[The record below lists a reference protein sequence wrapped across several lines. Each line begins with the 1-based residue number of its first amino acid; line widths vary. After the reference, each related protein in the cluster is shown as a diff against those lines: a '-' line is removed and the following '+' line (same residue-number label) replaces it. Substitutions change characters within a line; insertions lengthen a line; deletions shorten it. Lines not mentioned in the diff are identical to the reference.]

1 MSPPAVVWPGSLEH
15 QAWPGPFW
23 PPWPGRPMMP
33 LAEALLALLPSP
45 LLHLPPPSLCGANGA
60 VDQSHPIPFS
70 STPRGSRTI
79 PRGIS
84 SPLSSFPFSLFC
96 LPPTF
101 DLSPHTAISAGSTSL
116 WSIDYWTASSTIYPS
131 LCVRGLRSCSYVP
144 STNGLR
150 CWKAPVGRLWER
162 KFEDQP
168 TISLGSTEWPA
179 RPTIDPSLHVSEG
192 CDFPYVHTILTQIFS
207 FLF

>member
-1 MSPPAVVWPGSLEH
+1 
-15 QAWPGPFW
+15 
-23 PPWPGRPMMP
+23 MP
-33 LAEALLALLPSP
+33 LAEAFPPSSPPSPPLLSLHLRCAAPMALLKYGLTSIQTPSYSF
-45 LLHLPPPSLCGANGA
+45 LLPPGG
-60 VDQSHPIPFS
+60 SH
-70 STPRGSRTI
+70 TI

-150 CWKAPVGRLWER
+150 CWMAPVGRLCER
-162 KFEDQP
+162 KLEVQS
-168 TISLGSTEWPA
+168 TTSLGSTQWFA
-179 RPTIDPSLHVSEG
+179 RPTIDPSLHA
-192 CDFPYVHTILTQIFS
+192 ILTQIFS
-207 FLF
+207 SFY

>member
-1 MSPPAVVWPGSLEH
+1 M
-15 QAWPGPFW
+15 
-23 PPWPGRPMMP
+23 
-33 LAEALLALLPSP
+33 
-45 LLHLPPPSLCGANGA
+45 SLCGANGA
-60 VDQSHPIPFS
+60 VEVWFESDQSHPIPFS
-70 STPRGSRTI
+70 STPGGSRTI

-150 CWKAPVGRLWER
+150 CWMAPVGRLCER
-162 KFEDQP
+162 KLEVQSTTSP
-168 TISLGSTEWPA
+168 GSTQWFA
-179 RPTIDPSLHVSEG
+179 RPTINLSLHVSEG
-192 CDFPYVHTILTQIFS
+192 CDLLYVHAILTQIFS
-207 FLF
+207 SFY